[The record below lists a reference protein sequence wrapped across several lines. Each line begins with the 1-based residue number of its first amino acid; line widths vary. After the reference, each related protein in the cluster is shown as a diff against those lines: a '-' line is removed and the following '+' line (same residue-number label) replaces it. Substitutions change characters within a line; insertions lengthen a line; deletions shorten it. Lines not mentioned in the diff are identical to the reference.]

1 LLADRRVSLVY
12 GGASVGLMGALADA
26 VLASDGDVIGVIPQ
40 QLVDRE
46 VAHQGLG
53 ELRVVDSMHERKA
66 VMSEL
71 SDAALAL
78 PGGLGTFE
86 EVLEAATWSQ
96 LGIDAKPCGLLS
108 VRGYYEPLVRMLDSG
123 VEQGFLTPQHRDIVL
138 VDDDPERLLDRLA
151 IETTA
156 PTFLRSDGTA
166 ISPTRAA
173 PRP

>member
-1 LLADRRVSLVY
+1 
-12 GGASVGLMGALADA
+12 
-26 VLASDGDVIGVIPQ
+26 VIAQ

-53 ELRVVDSMHERKA
+53 ELLVVDSMHERKA

-96 LGIDAKPCGLLS
+96 LGIDAKPCGLLN

-151 IETTA
+151 IETAA
-156 PTFLRSDGTA
+156 PRFLRSDGTA